1 MRVFIT
7 IIISFISVFANFL
20 IAQIDYKNLYKTDN
34 STSIY
39 LPLGKISFA
48 DSVVNFKMGNPPPYK
63 RYSDTSN
70 SLGEPN
76 YITYSSP
83 TYLSLGCKGSLTV
96 AFTDNGFMNLPGYDL
111 YIFEVGPSKEAAR
124 VDISSNG
131 IDWIYAGTISGGKS
145 AIDLKNET
153 ISSETVFYYVRLTDL
168 KDVCKSKTAGA
179 DIDAIGAINSVI
191 KLTFNTDVLFDIDDF
206 ILKESAGQILDS
218 LAKKIVQVK
227 KATILVEGHTDNDG
241 DGDYNLMLS
250 KNRCNSVIEK
260 LKPLLNAESQ
270 YDFEINF
277 YGENKPKVKNDSPE
291 NKQLNRRVE
300 ITILPPKNYYDSLL
314 KEN

>member
-1 MRVFIT
+1 MRVFVT
-7 IIISFISVFANFL
+7 IIICFISVFANLLF
-20 IAQIDYKNLYKTDN
+20 AQIDYKNLYKTDN

-48 DSVVNFKMGNPPPYK
+48 DSVVDFKVGNPPPYK
-63 RYSDTSN
+63 KYSDTSN

-96 AFTDNGFMNLPGYDL
+96 SFTDNGFMNLPGYDL

-153 ISSETVFYYVRLTDL
+153 INPETVFYYVRITDL
-168 KDVCKSKTAGA
+168 KSVCKSKTAGA

-191 KLTFNTDVLFDIDDF
+191 KLTFNSDVLFDIDDF
-206 ILKESAGQILDS
+206 VLKESAGQILDS

-241 DGDYNLMLS
+241 DGDYNLILS

-270 YDFEINF
+270 YDFDINF
-277 YGENKPKVKNDSPE
+277 YGENKPKVNNDSPE

-300 ITILPPKNYYDSLL
+300 ITILPPKSYYETLL

>member
-277 YGENKPKVKNDSPE
+277 YGENKPKVINDSPE